1 MDDEPLVLEQLRT
14 YLARVPFLQV
24 VATCHD
30 AYEAIETMKSVQ
42 VDAIFTDIN
51 MPDLNGLEF
60 VRSLEEPPIVVFTT
74 AYPDYA
80 IEGYKVSAVD
90 YVLKPFSFDDI
101 LSAAKKVKQRYELLT
116 AQRSAPAEEGYV
128 YVRAEHR
135 QVRVAIADIDYVEGR
150 NEYVCLHLHS
160 GESIVTFLSMRKMVM
175 TLPEPQYMRVH
186 RSFIINMSRLR
197 SVSRSSIT
205 MTDGTQIP
213 IGESYKEKI
222 VAHVMGRTLDR

>member
-1 MDDEPLVLEQLRT
+1 MVLEQLRT

-24 VATCHD
+24 VAACHD
-30 AYEAIETMKSVQ
+30 AYEAIETMKRQQ

-60 VRSLEEPPIVVFTT
+60 VRSLEEPPIIVFTT

-101 LSAAKKVKQRYELLT
+101 LSAAMKVKQRYELLS
-116 AQRSAPAEEGYV
+116 AQRAAPAEEGYV

-135 QVRVAIADIDYVEGR
+135 QVRVAIADVDYVEGR
-150 NEYVCLHLHS
+150 NEYVCLHLNS

-175 TLPEPQYMRVH
+175 TLPEPQFMRVH
-186 RSFIINMSRLR
+186 RSFIVNMSRLR

-205 MTDGTQIP
+205 MSDGVSIP
-213 IGESYKEKI
+213 IGESYKDKI
-222 VAHVMGRTLDR
+222 VAHVQGRTLDR